1 MFQLEK
7 VMRKM
12 KEIEQFETIR
22 LVLPYPPTTGNGT
35 TRKGRYGFYTVAP
48 IKHFRAVV
56 EKYLIENKLVLEL
69 DGPLRVQWF
78 VSAPTKRAVDADNIL
93 KVCQDAL
100 SRAGFWSDDSN
111 KVIKR
116 TEFTWLDPV
125 ACGHVNVSID
135 RYDANIVI

>member
-1 MFQLEK
+1 MTKKNEFEK
-7 VMRKM
+7 
-12 KEIEQFETIR
+12 IQ
-22 LVLPYPPTTGNGT
+22 LVLPYPPTTGNGS

-48 IKHFRAVV
+48 IKHFRSVV
-56 EKYLIENKLVLEL
+56 EKYLIDNELVLGLE
-69 DGPLRVQWF
+69 GPLTVKWF

-116 TEFTWLDPV
+116 TEFTWLPPV
-125 ACGHVNVSID
+125 TCGHVNITID
-135 RYDANIVI
+135 QYDENIVIC